1 MATLAST
8 KGDTADELRRI
19 KQKSRKTQGF
29 LSESKKVQSSTI
41 KGGDTM
47 TSPERS
53 MKANQ
58 TMLSGGS
65 SSGAAATG
73 LQSIIVDLLLFG
85 KSAGMKKG
93 MSMTQS
99 FSVTTSSAI
108 GHVNQVA
115 PLRYV
120 LRNAPILDF
129 EIAVTNSDGT
139 RKTDD

>member
-1 MATLAST
+1 
-8 KGDTADELRRI
+8 
-19 KQKSRKTQGF
+19 
-29 LSESKKVQSSTI
+29 
-41 KGGDTM
+41 M

-53 MKANQ
+53 MKANN
-58 TMLSGGS
+58 TMMSGGS
-65 SSGAAATG
+65 STGAAATSQ
-73 LQSIIVDLLLFG
+73 QSIIVDLLLFG

-99 FSVTTSSAI
+99 FSATTSSGV
-108 GHVNQVA
+108 GHVNQVT

-120 LRNAPILDF
+120 LRNAPLLNF